1 MKYWVSD
8 WKKEDRKIVKIV
20 HGSPGFGSM
29 LTEEQTVGYLTD
41 KKLNLL
47 LGTVDKNSNPF
58 IHPVWF
64 LYENEKLYVE
74 TSKTSK
80 KVQNI
85 QHKNMVYFCIDD
97 ENLPYRGVRGKALVK
112 ISTDVEDNISIAER
126 IMRKYTGNLEN
137 KVAKMLMDG
146 VRAGQSAILEISP
159 EYYSTW
165 DHSES

>member
-1 MKYWVSD
+1 M
-8 WKKEDRKIVKIV
+8 KIV
-20 HGSPGFGSM
+20 HGSPGFGSI
-29 LTEEQTVGYLTD
+29 LTEEQTIKFLTD

-47 LGTVDKNSNPF
+47 LGTVGGSGDPF

-85 QHKNMVYFCIDD
+85 QHNNMTYFCIDD
-97 ENLPYRGVRGKALVK
+97 ENLPYMGVRGKALVK
-112 ISTDVEDNISIAER
+112 VSTDVASNIPIAER
-126 IMRKYTGNLEN
+126 IMIKYTGDLKN
-137 KVAKMLMDG
+137 KVAKMLMSG
-146 VRAGQSAILEISP
+146 VKAGKSAILEITP
-159 EYYSTW
+159 IYYSTW

>member
-1 MKYWVSD
+1 M
-8 WKKEDRKIVKIV
+8 KIV

-29 LTEEQTVGYLTD
+29 LTEEQIVEFLTD

-47 LGTVDKNSNPF
+47 LGTVDKNGDPF

-85 QHKNMVYFCIDD
+85 QQKNTVYFCIDD

-112 ISTDVEDNISIAER
+112 ISTNVEDNIPIAER
-126 IMRKYTGNLEN
+126 IMIKYTGNLEN

-146 VRAGQSAILEISP
+146 VRADQSAILEISP

>member
-1 MKYWVSD
+1 M
-8 WKKEDRKIVKIV
+8 KIV

-29 LTEEQTVGYLTD
+29 LTEEQTAKFLTD

-47 LGTVDKNSNPF
+47 LGTVDRNGDPF

-85 QHKNMVYFCIDD
+85 QQKNMVYFCIDD

-112 ISTDVEDNISIAER
+112 ISTDVEDNIPIAER
-126 IMRKYTGNLEN
+126 IMIKYTGDLEN

-146 VRAGQSAILEISP
+146 VRADQSAILEISP

>member
-1 MKYWVSD
+1 M
-8 WKKEDRKIVKIV
+8 KIV

-29 LTEEQTVGYLTD
+29 LTEEQTVEFLTD

-47 LGTVDKNSNPF
+47 LGTVGKNGDPF

-85 QHKNMVYFCIDD
+85 QHKNTVYFCIDD

-112 ISTDVEDNISIAER
+112 ISTDVEDNIPIAER
-126 IMRKYTGNLEN
+126 IMIKYTGNLEN

>member
-1 MKYWVSD
+1 M
-8 WKKEDRKIVKIV
+8 KIV

-29 LTEEQTVGYLTD
+29 LTEEQTVEFLTD

-47 LGTVDKNSNPF
+47 LGTVGKNSDPF

-85 QHKNMVYFCIDD
+85 RHKNMVYFCIDD
-97 ENLPYRGVRGKALVK
+97 ENLPYRGVMGKALVK
-112 ISTDVEDNISIAER
+112 ISTDVEDNIPIAER
-126 IMRKYTGNLEN
+126 IMI
-137 KVAKMLMDG
+137 
-146 VRAGQSAILEISP
+146 SILV
-159 EYYSTW
+159 TW
-165 DHSES
+165 RTRLQKC

>member
-1 MKYWVSD
+1 M
-8 WKKEDRKIVKIV
+8 KIV

-29 LTEEQTVGYLTD
+29 LTEEQTVEFLTD

-47 LGTVDKNSNPF
+47 LGTVGKNGDPF

-112 ISTDVEDNISIAER
+112 ISTDVEDNIPIAER
-126 IMRKYTGNLEN
+126 IMIKYTGNLEN

-146 VRAGQSAILEISP
+146 VRAGQSAILEINP

>member
-1 MKYWVSD
+1 M
-8 WKKEDRKIVKIV
+8 KIV
-20 HGSPGFGSM
+20 HGSPGFGSK
-29 LTEEQTVGYLTD
+29 LTEEETVKFLTD

-47 LGTVDKNSNPF
+47 LGSVDKNGDPF

-85 QHKNMVYFCIDD
+85 HHKNTVYFCIDD
-97 ENLPYRGVRGKALVK
+97 ENLPYIGVRGKALVK
-112 ISTDVEDNISIAER
+112 ISTGVEDNIPIAER
-126 IMRKYTGNLEN
+126 IMVKYTGDLNN

-146 VRAGQSAILEISP
+146 VKDGQSAILEISP
-159 EYYSTW
+159 TYYSTW

>member
-1 MKYWVSD
+1 M
-8 WKKEDRKIVKIV
+8 KIV

-29 LTEEQTVGYLTD
+29 LTEEQTVEFLTD

-47 LGTVDKNSNPF
+47 LGTVGKNGDPF

-74 TSKTSK
+74 TSKTSN

-97 ENLPYRGVRGKALVK
+97 ENFPYMGVRGKALVK
-112 ISTDVEDNISIAER
+112 ISTDVEDNIPIAER
-126 IMRKYTGNLEN
+126 IMIKYTGDLEN

>member
-1 MKYWVSD
+1 M
-8 WKKEDRKIVKIV
+8 KIV

-29 LTEEQTVGYLTD
+29 LTEEQTIEFLTD

-47 LGTVDKNSNPF
+47 LGTVGKNGDPF

-85 QHKNMVYFCIDD
+85 QHKNTVYFCIDD

-112 ISTDVEDNISIAER
+112 ISTDVEGNIPIAER
-126 IMRKYTGNLEN
+126 IMIKYTGDLEN

>member
-1 MKYWVSD
+1 M
-8 WKKEDRKIVKIV
+8 KIV

-29 LTEEQTVGYLTD
+29 LTEEQTVEFLTD

-47 LGTVDKNSNPF
+47 LGTVGKNGDPF

-85 QHKNMVYFCIDD
+85 RHKNMVYFCIDD

-112 ISTDVEDNISIAER
+112 ISTDVEDNIPIAER
-126 IMRKYTGNLEN
+126 IMIKYTGDLEN
-137 KVAKMLMDG
+137 KVAKILMDG
-146 VRAGQSAILEISP
+146 VRASKSAILEISP
-159 EYYSTW
+159 IYYSTW
-165 DHSES
+165 DHGEP

>member
-1 MKYWVSD
+1 M
-8 WKKEDRKIVKIV
+8 KIV

-29 LTEEQTVGYLTD
+29 LTEEQTIEFLTD

-47 LGTVDKNSNPF
+47 LGTVGKNGDPF

-85 QHKNMVYFCIDD
+85 QQKNMVYFCIDD

-112 ISTDVEDNISIAER
+112 ISTDVEDNIPIAER
-126 IMRKYTGNLEN
+126 IMVKYTGNLEN

-146 VRAGQSAILEISP
+146 VRAGQSAILEINP

>member
-1 MKYWVSD
+1 M
-8 WKKEDRKIVKIV
+8 KIV

-29 LTEEQTVGYLTD
+29 LTEEQTIEFLTD

-47 LGTVDKNSNPF
+47 LGTVGKNSDPF

-85 QHKNMVYFCIDD
+85 RYKNMVYFCIDD

-112 ISTDVEDNISIAER
+112 ISTDVEDNIPIAER
-126 IMRKYTGNLEN
+126 IMVKYTGNLEN

>member
-1 MKYWVSD
+1 M
-8 WKKEDRKIVKIV
+8 KIV
-20 HGSPGFGSM
+20 HGSQGFGSM
-29 LTEEQTVGYLTD
+29 LTEEQTVEFLTD

-47 LGTVDKNSNPF
+47 LGTVGKNGDPF

-85 QHKNMVYFCIDD
+85 RHKNMVYFCIDD

-112 ISTDVEDNISIAER
+112 ISTNVEDNIPIAER
-126 IMRKYTGNLEN
+126 IMIKYTGDLEN

>member
-1 MKYWVSD
+1 M
-8 WKKEDRKIVKIV
+8 KIV
-20 HGSPGFGSM
+20 HGSPGFGSI
-29 LTEEQTVGYLTD
+29 LTEEQTIKFLTE

-47 LGTVDKNSNPF
+47 LGTVDKNGDPF

-85 QHKNMVYFCIDD
+85 MLKNTIYFCVDD
-97 ENLPYRGVRGKALVK
+97 ENLPYIGVRGKALVK
-112 ISTDVEDNISIAER
+112 ISTDGGDNIPIAER
-126 IMRKYTGNLEN
+126 IMVKYTGDLNN
-137 KVAKMLMDG
+137 KVAKMLMD
-146 VRAGQSAILEISP
+146 VVKDCQSAILEVNP
-159 EYYSTW
+159 TYYSTW

>member
-1 MKYWVSD
+1 MM
-8 WKKEDRKIVKIV
+8 KIV
-20 HGSPGFGSM
+20 HASPGFGLK
-29 LTEEQTVGYLTD
+29 LTQEQTVEFLTE

-47 LGTVDKNSNPF
+47 LGTVDKNGDPF

-85 QHKNMVYFCIDD
+85 QHKNMSCFCIDD

-112 ISTDVEDNISIAER
+112 VSTNVEDNIPIAER
-126 IMRKYTGNLEN
+126 IMIKYTGDLEN
-137 KVAKMLMDG
+137 KVAKILMDG

-159 EYYSTW
+159 LYYSTW
-165 DHSES
+165 DHSDTW

>member
-1 MKYWVSD
+1 M
-8 WKKEDRKIVKIV
+8 KIV
-20 HGSPGFGSM
+20 HASPGFGSM
-29 LTEEQTVGYLTD
+29 LTEEQTIKFLTD

-47 LGTVDKNSNPF
+47 LGTVDKNSDPF

-85 QHKNMVYFCIDD
+85 RHKNTVYFCIDD
-97 ENLPYRGVRGKALVK
+97 ENLPYIGVRGKALVK
-112 ISTDVEDNISIAER
+112 ISTDVGDNIPIAER
-126 IMRKYTGNLEN
+126 IMVKYTGDLNN
-137 KVAKMLMDG
+137 KVAKILMDG
-146 VRAGQSAILEISP
+146 VKDGKSAILEIGP
-159 EYYSTW
+159 TYYSTW

>member
-1 MKYWVSD
+1 M
-8 WKKEDRKIVKIV
+8 KIV

-29 LTEEQTVGYLTD
+29 LTEEQTVEFLTD

-47 LGTVDKNSNPF
+47 LGTVGKNSDPF

-85 QHKNMVYFCIDD
+85 RHKNMVYFCIDD

-112 ISTDVEDNISIAER
+112 ISTDVEDNIPIAER
-126 IMRKYTGNLEN
+126 IMIKYTGDLEN

>member
-1 MKYWVSD
+1 M
-8 WKKEDRKIVKIV
+8 KIV

-29 LTEEQTVGYLTD
+29 LTEEQTIEFLTD
-41 KKLNLL
+41 KKLNLF
-47 LGTVDKNSNPF
+47 LGTVGKSGDPF

-85 QHKNMVYFCIDD
+85 RHKNMVYFCIDD

-112 ISTDVEDNISIAER
+112 ILSDDEDNIPIAER
-126 IMRKYTGNLEN
+126 IMVKYTGDLEN
-137 KVAKMLMDG
+137 KVAKM
-146 VRAGQSAILEISP
+146 
-159 EYYSTW
+159 
-165 DHSES
+165 

>member
-1 MKYWVSD
+1 M
-8 WKKEDRKIVKIV
+8 KIV

-29 LTEEQTVGYLTD
+29 LTEEQTVEFLTD

-47 LGTVDKNSNPF
+47 LGTVDGSGDPF

-85 QHKNMVYFCIDD
+85 LHKNMAYFCIDD

-112 ISTDVEDNISIAER
+112 ISTDVEDNIPIAER
-126 IMRKYTGNLEN
+126 IMIKYTGNLEN

-146 VRAGQSAILEISP
+146 VRAAQSAILEISP

>member
-1 MKYWVSD
+1 M
-8 WKKEDRKIVKIV
+8 KIV

-29 LTEEQTVGYLTD
+29 LTEEQTVEFLTD

-47 LGTVDKNSNPF
+47 LGTVDKNSDPF

-85 QHKNMVYFCIDD
+85 QHKNIVYFCIDD
-97 ENLPYRGVRGKALVK
+97 ENLPYMGVRGKALVK
-112 ISTDVEDNISIAER
+112 VSIDVEDNIPVAER
-126 IMRKYTGNLEN
+126 IMIKYTGNLEN
-137 KVAKMLMDG
+137 KVAKILMGG
-146 VRAGQSAILEISP
+146 VRAGKSAILEINP
-159 EYYSTW
+159 VYYSTW
-165 DHSES
+165 DHSESQ